1 MSCLS
6 EQERRIGSVTIP
18 EQVDI
23 LAFDG
28 PPGTGKTRR
37 IVQHAAED
45 HGHMAVVTYTKDAAA
60 VVRQRAPD
68 VVSGTIYSLTWDYVK
83 PFVDGR
89 TSTIRSARSY
99 TQRKIHHIMDPALEQ
114 YRLDAPSLRAPNRLD
129 ELGRKLHAWREG
141 KPPFDLSLETA
152 TAQLKFAL
160 PMARWL
166 EAGAPMPRSRRY
178 DFIMIDE
185 SQDISWLELRA
196 TAALLSPGG
205 KIWAFGDPGQAI
217 FGSSKGM
224 VGHALP
230 PVWQCATDHT
240 ILDRGYRVGDPV
252 ASMAANV
259 LRSWYDRPA
268 STFRADHVTSV
279 VPWDPT
285 HPPKAG
291 LVLGYSRNAV
301 HKAFVRWG
309 MHGTGIVPKVAKA
322 DHEMVLSTGHA
333 AKGAE
338 ADDVYLLPWSRQGI
352 AKFDGRDPATL
363 RLLYVMLTRAR
374 KRLHLPAVLKARLQ
388 L

>member
-1 MSCLS
+1 MNSLS
-6 EQERRIGSVTIP
+6 EHERRIGSVAIP
-18 EQVDI
+18 EEANI
-23 LAFDG
+23 TAFDG

-37 IVQHAAED
+37 IVHHAAKD
-45 HGHMAVVTYTKDAAA
+45 YGHMAVVTYTKDAAA
-60 VVRQRAPD
+60 IVRQRAPD

-89 TSTIRSARSY
+89 TSSIRNARSY
-99 TQRKIHHIMDPALEQ
+99 TQRKIHHILDPALEQ

-129 ELGRKLHAWREG
+129 ELAVKLHSWRDG
-141 KPPFDLSLETA
+141 KPPFNLNSETA

-196 TAALLSPGG
+196 TAALVNPGG
-205 KIWAFGDPGQAI
+205 EIWAFGDPGQAI
-217 FGSSKGM
+217 FGASKGM
-224 VGHALP
+224 VGNALP
-230 PVWQCATDHT
+230 PVWQCANSHT
-240 ILDRGYRVGDPV
+240 VIDKGYRVGDPV
-252 ASMAANV
+252 ASVAANV

-268 STFRADHVTSV
+268 STFMAEHVTTII
-279 VPWDPT
+279 PWDAQ
-285 HPPKAG
+285 HPPRAG
-291 LVLGYSRNAV
+291 LVLGYSRNTV
-301 HKAFVRWG
+301 HKTFIKWG
-309 MHGTGIVPKVAKA
+309 LTGIGIVPKVAAA
-322 DHEMVLSTGHA
+322 DREMVLSTGHA

-338 ADDVYLLPWSRQGI
+338 ADDVYLLPWSRQAMNKLEG
-352 AKFDGRDPATL
+352 KDPATL

-374 KRLHLPAVLKARLQ
+374 KRLHVPTTLKARLV

>member
-1 MSCLS
+1 M
-6 EQERRIGSVTIP
+6 TH
-18 EQVDI
+18 
-23 LAFDG
+23 DG
-28 PPGTGKTRR
+28 CGVLG
-37 IVQHAAED
+37 VGD
-45 HGHMAVVTYTKDAAA
+45 YGHMAVVTYTKDAAA
-60 VVRQRAPD
+60 IVRQRAPD

-89 TSTIRSARSY
+89 TNSIRSARSY
-99 TQRKIHHIMDPALEQ
+99 TQRRIHHIMDPALEQ

-129 ELGRKLHAWREG
+129 EMAVKLHSWRDG
-141 KPPFDLSLETA
+141 KAPFSLGSETA

-196 TAALLSPGG
+196 TAALLNPGG

-217 FGSSKGM
+217 FGTSKGM
-224 VGHALP
+224 VGNALP
-230 PVWQCATDHT
+230 PVWQCANHHT
-240 ILDRGYRVGDPV
+240 VIDKGYRVGDPV
-252 ASMAANV
+252 ASVAANV

-268 STFRADHVTSV
+268 STFKADHMTTIS
-279 VPWDPT
+279 PWEGS

-291 LVLGYSRNAV
+291 LVLGYSRNTV
-301 HKAFVRWG
+301 HKTFVKWG
-309 MHGTGIVPKVAKA
+309 LNRIGIVPKVAAA
-322 DHEMVLSTGHA
+322 DQEMVLSTGHA

-338 ADDVYLLPWSRQGI
+338 ADDVYLLPWSRQAM
-352 AKFDGRDPATL
+352 AKLEGRDPATL

-374 KRLHLPAVLKARLQ
+374 KRLHVPFTLKARLI

>member
-1 MSCLS
+1 MKSLS
-6 EQERRIGSVTIP
+6 ELERRIGSVEIP
-18 EQVDI
+18 EQANI
-23 LAFDG
+23 RAFDG

-37 IVQHAAED
+37 IVQYAEHD
-45 HGHMAVVTYTKDAAA
+45 HGQMAVVTYTKDAAA
-60 VVRQRAPD
+60 IVRQRAPN

-89 TSTIRSARSY
+89 TNAIRSARSY
-99 TQRKIHHIMDPALEQ
+99 TQRKIHHILDPALEQ

-129 ELGRKLHAWREG
+129 EQSRRLHGWRDG
-141 KPPFDLSLETA
+141 PAPFDLKMETA

-166 EAGAPMPRSRRY
+166 ESGAPMPRSRKY

-196 TAALLSPGG
+196 TAALLNPGG
-205 KIWAFGDPGQAI
+205 EIWAFGDPGQAI

-230 PVWQCATDHT
+230 PVWQCATSHT
-240 ILDRGYRVGDPV
+240 VLDTGYRVGDPV

-268 STFRADHVTSV
+268 STFMAPHVTSV
-279 VPWDPT
+279 LPWEPT
-285 HPPKAG
+285 QPPRAG
-291 LVLGYSRNAV
+291 LVLGYSRNTV
-301 HKAFVRWG
+301 YKAFIRWG
-309 MHGTGIVPKVAKA
+309 MNATGIVPKVAQA
-322 DHEMVLSTGHA
+322 DREMVLSTGHA

-338 ADDVYLLPWSRQGI
+338 ADDVYLLPWSRQAMNKLEG
-352 AKFDGRDPATL
+352 KDPATL

-374 KRLHLPAVLKARLQ
+374 KRLHLPPVLKARLV